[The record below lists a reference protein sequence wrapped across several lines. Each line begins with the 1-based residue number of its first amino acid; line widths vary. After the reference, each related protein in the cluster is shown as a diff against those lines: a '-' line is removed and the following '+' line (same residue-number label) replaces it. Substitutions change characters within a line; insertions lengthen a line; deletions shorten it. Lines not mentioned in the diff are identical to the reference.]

1 MSTATVATGR
11 PVAAGGRPR
20 SRHRV
25 LAWAGPLAPAVLL
38 LTVFFAGPILWC
50 LYAAFTNVALSGPG
64 ASAPTFVGLGNF
76 RRMIAD
82 PVFRQSVGLTVI
94 FVLGSAVVGQNVL
107 GMLLALLMR
116 GRNRVFRALLG
127 IAVVGAWVVPEVVA
141 AFIWYAFL
149 SDRGTLNTLLTAA
162 TGGHHGSWLYAAPM
176 VSVIVANVWRGTA
189 FSMLVYQAALSEVPP
204 ELVEAAAVDGAGTW
218 ARLRYVTL
226 PVMKRSIITNLMLVT
241 LQTLSL
247 FTLIFVMTG
256 GGPGTDSQTLPIYM
270 YEQAFKFYQ
279 LGYGTAVALVLLLI
293 GAIFSLVYVRALR
306 VDV

>member
-11 PVAAGGRPR
+11 PVGAAGRPR
-20 SRHRV
+20 SRRRV

-38 LTVFFAGPILWC
+38 LAVFFAGPILWC

-76 RRMIAD
+76 QRMIAD
-82 PVFRQSVGLTVI
+82 PVFRQSVGLTVV

-127 IAVVGAWVVPEVVA
+127 TAVVGAWVVPEVVA

-162 TGGHHGSWLYAAPM
+162 TGAHHGSWLYAAPM

-306 VDV
+306 VEV